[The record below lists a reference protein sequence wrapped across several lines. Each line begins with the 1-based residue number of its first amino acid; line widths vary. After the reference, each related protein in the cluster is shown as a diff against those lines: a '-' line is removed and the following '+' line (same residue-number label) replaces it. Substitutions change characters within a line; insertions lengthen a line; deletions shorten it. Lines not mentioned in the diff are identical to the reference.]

1 MMGDVF
7 LQERQDTVIDSDNI
21 VIIIVAAAAFI
32 GQLIA
37 VFIGMYYVLHMLGS
51 CALFQHCILY
61 GTKNKQN
68 NFKVIY

>member
-37 VFIGMYYVLHMLGS
+37 VFIGMEHVYFLSSIGFPS
-51 CALFQHCILY
+51 TSIKSA
-61 GTKNKQN
+61 
-68 NFKVIY
+68 

>member
-37 VFIGMYYVLHMLGS
+37 VFIGMEQY
-51 CALFQHCILY
+51 
-61 GTKNKQN
+61 TKCNMS
-68 NFKVIY
+68 NFKQGVSNFQTRSMYLTLGTS

>member
-37 VFIGMYYVLHMLGS
+37 VFIGMEQYAKCNVS
-51 CALFQHCILY
+51 
-61 GTKNKQN
+61 
-68 NFKVIY
+68 NFKSHKLLPHLIMYYEF

>member
-37 VFIGMYYVLHMLGS
+37 VFIGMEQ
-51 CALFQHCILY
+51 CQIFTIQH
-61 GTKNKQN
+61 GVFHQHQ
-68 NFKVIY
+68 

>member
-1 MMGDVF
+1 MDDVF

-37 VFIGMYYVLHMLGS
+37 VFIG
-51 CALFQHCILY
+51 
-61 GTKNKQN
+61 T
-68 NFKVIY
+68 

>member
-1 MMGDVF
+1 MGDVF

-37 VFIGMYYVLHMLGS
+37 VFIGMQYVKFPAGSVQLYNINISSNML
-51 CALFQHCILY
+51 I
-61 GTKNKQN
+61 
-68 NFKVIY
+68 